1 MTEFNTRSLL
11 GLLCAGVLTVGC
23 ASEVNR
29 GNAHELC
36 GEYHLA
42 YEQYLVAVGTNP
54 GDAAAARGL
63 RRTVDIAAAYWEAQ
77 AFKAA
82 ENGRWDRAAEHHLK
96 VLKIKPNEF
105 SSILSLRQIA
115 SHHAEDF
122 KLACKASSADGLLVL
137 PLATA
142 TIQSVVAR
150 DGQPPEALKQPIT
163 IARALAGFMP
173 PVRIIRRHANRLKAA
188 FVPLASHGLYGKRL
202 AAAARLARTDLGPR
216 RHRPSKPDAVALGER
231 PELPALPGSNHGARP
246 RAEPSPVQK
255 PRRLPTPAQDST
267 QVTPRPSQTA
277 VSRKDLIG
285 VGCISLSDKRY
296 PKRASLVNG
305 LTIELRDI
313 DISPVD
319 ADIEIHLCGKF
330 LASHMDLQE
339 GSIVVAKDK
348 FATPYEIIIM
358 QIQDANETVTIGLRR
373 K

>member
-1 MTEFNTRSLL
+1 MTEFNTQSLL
-11 GLLCAGVLTVGC
+11 GLLCIGVLTVGC
-23 ASEVNR
+23 ASEVKR
-29 GNAHELC
+29 GNAHELS

-42 YEQYLVAVGTNP
+42 YEQYLVAVGANP
-54 GDAAAARGL
+54 DDAAAAQGL

-77 AFKAA
+77 AFKEA

-115 SHHAEDF
+115 RHHAEDF
-122 KLACKASSADGLLVL
+122 KLACKASSADGLLVV
-137 PLATA
+137 PMATA
-142 TIQSVVAR
+142 TIQSAVAR

-163 IARALAGFMP
+163 IARALEGFTL
-173 PVRIIRRHANRLKAA
+173 PVRIIRRHANWLRAA
-188 FVPLASHGLYGKRL
+188 FVPFASHGLHGKRL
-202 AAAARLARTDLGPR
+202 AAAAGLARTDFGQ
-216 RHRPSKPDAVALGER
+216 RPSRPDAVTLGES
-231 PELPALPGSNHGARP
+231 PELPAPPGSNHGARP
-246 RAEPSPVQK
+246 PAEPLPAQK

-267 QVTPRPSQTA
+267 QAAPRPPQAA

-296 PKRASLVNG
+296 PKRAYLVNG

-313 DISPVD
+313 DIAPVD

-339 GSIVVAKDK
+339 GSTVIAKDK

-358 QIQDANETVTIGLRR
+358 QIQDANETVTIGFRR

>member
-42 YEQYLVAVGTNP
+42 YEQYLVAVGANP
-54 GDAAAARGL
+54 GDAAAVQGL

-142 TIQSVVAR
+142 TGQSVVAR
-150 DGQPPEALKQPIT
+150 DGQPSEALKQPIT
-163 IARALAGFMP
+163 MARALEGFTR
-173 PVRIIRRHANRLKAA
+173 PVRISRRHPNWLKAA
-188 FVPLASHGLYGKRL
+188 FVRFASHGL
-202 AAAARLARTDLGPR
+202 
-216 RHRPSKPDAVALGER
+216 
-231 PELPALPGSNHGARP
+231 PELPAPPGSNHGARP

-285 VGCISLSDKRY
+285 IGCISLSDKRY